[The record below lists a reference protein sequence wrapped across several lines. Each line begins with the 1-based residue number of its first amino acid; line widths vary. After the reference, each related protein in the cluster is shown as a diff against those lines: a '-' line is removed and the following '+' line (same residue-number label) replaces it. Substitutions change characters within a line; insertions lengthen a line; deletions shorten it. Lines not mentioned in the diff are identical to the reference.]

1 LTATRAAAVQLS
13 VPVLAAAG
21 GVVFLAETISV
32 RLVVSAL
39 LIVGGVGLAL
49 VGRVRIQ
56 PPAPRA

>member
-21 GVVFLAETISV
+21 GIVFLAERVSL
-32 RLVVSAL
+32 RLGVCAL

-49 VGRVRIQ
+49 AGRARSTRRVN
-56 PPAPRA
+56 